1 MTMYSLAGKVAV
13 VTAST
18 RGIGR
23 ACAEMLAE
31 NGATV
36 FVAARNR
43 SPETPWPRA

>member
-1 MTMYSLAGKVAV
+1 MYSLAGKVAV

-31 NGATV
+31 DGLC
-36 FVAARNR
+36 R
-43 SPETPWPRA
+43 RAE